1 MLLSDPRLLNFKS
14 FADFCD
20 DKGGLEFAPL
30 ANPPV
35 SALSV
40 RDPNVAVFF
49 KVYSFIFFMSVNSE
63 ALSFIV
69 SRPFGSRGVE
79 LLFFPS
85 ESGSVVHYWLKCI
98 DLKCECY
105 VKVVAF
111 LRIGSDFS
119 RGDIGVSKVL
129 PRGFVD
135 AWICEISSL
144 PVRKCSL
151 WCAFKSTWTWLS
163 WTSSTSCSRTG
174 LPPKE
179 AGACFSSAGS
189 AASGSAGLVV
199 CLASWGSVYA
209 SASFS
214 CLEGEDWA
222 SISCSAGPLSSH
234 V

>member
-1 MLLSDPRLLNFKS
+1 M
-14 FADFCD
+14 
-20 DKGGLEFAPL
+20 

-40 RDPNVAVFF
+40 RDPIVAVFL

-85 ESGSVVHYWLKCI
+85 ESGSVVHCWLKCI
-98 DLKCECY
+98 DLKFECY

-111 LRIGSDFS
+111 FKIGLDCY

-129 PRGFVD
+129 PRVFVGGC
-135 AWICEISSL
+135 ICEISSL

-151 WCAFKSTWTWLS
+151 
-163 WTSSTSCSRTG
+163 
-174 LPPKE
+174 
-179 AGACFSSAGS
+179 
-189 AASGSAGLVV
+189 
-199 CLASWGSVYA
+199 
-209 SASFS
+209 
-214 CLEGEDWA
+214 
-222 SISCSAGPLSSH
+222 
-234 V
+234 

>member
-1 MLLSDPRLLNFKS
+1 
-14 FADFCD
+14 
-20 DKGGLEFAPL
+20 
-30 ANPPV
+30 
-35 SALSV
+35 
-40 RDPNVAVFF
+40 
-49 KVYSFIFFMSVNSE
+49 MSVNSE

-85 ESGSVVHYWLKCI
+85 ESGSVVHCWLKCI
-98 DLKCECY
+98 DLKFECY

-111 LRIGSDFS
+111 FKIGWDCS

-129 PRGFVD
+129 PRVFVG
-135 AWICEISSL
+135 ACICEISSL

-151 WCAFKSTWTWLS
+151 WWAFKSTWTWPS
-163 WTSSTSCSRTG
+163 WTSSTSCYRTG

-189 AASGSAGLVV
+189 AASGSARSVR
-199 CLASWGSVYA
+199 CPASWGSVSA
-209 SASFS
+209 SACFS

-222 SISCSAGPLSSH
+222 STSCSAGPLSSQA
-234 V
+234 

>member
-1 MLLSDPRLLNFKS
+1 MLFSDPRLLNFKS
-14 FADFCD
+14 FPDFCED
-20 DKGGLEFAPL
+20 RGGLEFAPL

-49 KVYSFIFFMSVNSE
+49 KVYSFIFFISVNSE

-79 LLFFPS
+79 LLFLPS
-85 ESGSVVHYWLKCI
+85 ESGSVVHCWLKCI
-98 DLKCECY
+98 DLKWECY

-111 LRIGSDFS
+111 FRIGSDFS
-119 RGDIGVSKVL
+119 KGDKGASKVF
-129 PRGFVD
+129 PRVFEA
-135 AWICEISSL
+135 AWIYEISSL
-144 PVRKCSL
+144 PVRKCSFC
-151 WCAFKSTWTWLS
+151 WTFKSTWTWPS
-163 WTSSTSCSRTG
+163 WTSSASCYRTG

-189 AASGSAGLVV
+189 AASGSARSVG
-199 CLASWGSVYA
+199 CPASWGSVYA
-209 SASFS
+209 SACFS
-214 CLEGEDWA
+214 CLGGEDWA
-222 SISCSAGPLSSH
+222 STSCSAGPLSSQ